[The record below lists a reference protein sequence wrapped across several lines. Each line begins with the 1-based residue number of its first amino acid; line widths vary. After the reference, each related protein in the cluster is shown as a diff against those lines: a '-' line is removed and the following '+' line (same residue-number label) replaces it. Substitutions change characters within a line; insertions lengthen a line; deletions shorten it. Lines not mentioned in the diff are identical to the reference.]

1 MNYSKGE
8 MIATR
13 KAYGN
18 ALVRLFPKYPSIV
31 VLDGETSNSTY
42 ADLFAKTYP
51 KNYFE
56 MFIAEQNM
64 VGVAMGLARRG
75 KIPFISTFAAFFT
88 RAFDQI
94 RMAQYAKTNIKFVGS
109 HAGVSI
115 GEDGFSQM
123 GLEDLAM
130 FRVIIGSV
138 VLYPSD
144 GVSTEKLVEESV
156 KHFGNVYLRTTR
168 KETPVIYK
176 NNEQFPI
183 GGSKVLRKS
192 QKDVMTI
199 VAAGIALHEALEAYE
214 MLKKSNIFVRVIDLY
229 SIKPLDLASL
239 KKAAEET
246 KAIITVEDHHLEG
259 GLGEAV
265 CAALSQTGAK
275 IYALAVKKMPK
286 SGKPQEL
293 LDYEEIGSDA
303 IVRKVHENISR

>member
-1 MNYSKGE
+1 

-18 ALVRLFPKYPSIV
+18 ALVKIFPKYPNIV

-42 ADLFAKTYP
+42 AELFAKAYP

-88 RAFDQI
+88 RAFDQV

-123 GLEDLAM
+123 GLEDLGM
-130 FRVIIGSV
+130 FRTLINSV

-144 GVSTEKLVEESV
+144 AVSTEKLVEESA
-156 KHFGNVYLRTTR
+156 KYYGLVYLRTTR
-168 KETPVIYK
+168 KETPVIYSAK
-176 NNEQFPI
+176 DNFSI
-183 GGSKVLRKS
+183 GGCKIVKQSRK
-192 QKDVMTI
+192 DAVTI
-199 VAAGIALHEALEAYE
+199 VAAGITLHEALEAYKI
-214 MLKKSNIFVRVIDLY
+214 LKKSNIFIRVIDLY
-229 SIKPLDLASL
+229 SIKPLDLATL
-239 KKAAEET
+239 KKAAKET
-246 KAIITVEDHHLEG
+246 KAIITVEDHHSEG

-265 CAALSQTGAK
+265 LSALSSTGAK
-275 IYALAVKKMPK
+275 VYSLAVKKMPK

-293 LDYEEIGSDA
+293 LDFEEISASA
-303 IVRKVHENISR
+303 IVKKVYENISG